1 MLTSGSLQKH
11 QKTITHEV
19 KSSDT
24 IKTVKSKIK
33 VTPPN
38 PQHLISAAEYGRMG
52 ILLQLHQEHAVLLV
66 PCLCGGM
73 NEPSLHQLTPKCSH
87 DNMLPCKCSPA
98 SCI

>member
-1 MLTSGSLQKH
+1 
-11 QKTITHEV
+11 IWIFV

-87 DNMLPCKCSPA
+87 DNML
-98 SCI
+98 CITSFFSALKPMCPHTHFCEVFP